1 MRISS
6 CRCDRTESFIKYSV
20 QANVWVFTIALK
32 NSVWLGIHLFIFLQS
47 QEQEKGSQLA
57 EYAFTLSWATKSS
70 AASINVKGFPREEK
84 TKKKHTVSS
93 MHGFISQS
101 EHRKKHQ
108 TQRALTCYLS
118 PYSPIAHIDS
128 FWLLFFFPPLVVQK
142 CLKNVQHGGQN
153 SQIRATKSK
162 RCTGGAESVRMNVN
176 ERQNYGKAQNAL
188 CSVTDAQ
195 GDNFFYHGNVSA
207 LKIHLTELFPLH
219 MFITACS

>member
-1 MRISS
+1 MYEYLQLLLKIQFDWESTCLFSS
-6 CRCDRTESFIKYSV
+6 NPRSRKRDHNWQNTLLLYLEPLSPR
-20 QANVWVFTIALK
+20 Q
-32 NSVWLGIHLFIFLQS
+32 HQS
-47 QEQEKGSQLA
+47 MWKAFYEKKKKQ
-57 EYAFTLSWATKSS
+57 
-70 AASINVKGFPREEK
+70 
-84 TKKKHTVSS
+84 KKHTVSL
-93 MHGFISQS
+93 MRGFISQS